1 MVCGGDCSVRRTE
14 PQDLSLGIMAHSLC
28 STPQPTTLQCGEC
41 FNDVFP
47 QDTEQFQDPETTDLD
62 ALFRKIVE
70 GGRAGER
77 DCASNMGT
85 TARGWG
91 TRAKK
96 EHTGPCASTPTAP
109 GTCARLP

>member
-1 MVCGGDCSVRRTE
+1 MRRTE